1 MFKIDAVDPE
11 EELRAAEIAQRR
23 LGVTADRRQRL
34 LVDAPAQLHDI
45 DLLDVVEQHRGFEE
59 RSHHVEMRA
68 ELALDR
74 LGERI
79 DRRSRSHDDR
89 IVVVEQFDRLP
100 GDALLLLAVDI
111 ALHVDVGIRHVGIGR
126 TGAAVYLVQQP
137 LRFQYLDVLADR
149 HLRHA
154 QFVGHVGDAHE
165 AVFVQMIENVFVSFG
180 YAQHIR
186 FVSILIA

>member
-1 MFKIDAVDPE
+1 M
-11 EELRAAEIAQRR
+11 
-23 LGVTADRRQRL
+23 
-34 LVDAPAQLHDI
+34 DAPAQLHDI

-59 RSHHVEMRA
+59 RGHHVEMRA